1 MGHERHDRDLLT
13 DAAWGQLAPLL
24 PPQKPRTGRPAKPHR
39 PVVEGILWA
48 LRTGA
53 PWRDLPERF
62 GPWHTVASRFYRW
75 VAAGVWDRILAAL
88 QRRADLAGALD
99 WRMHFIDG
107 TVIRAHQHAAGARK
121 HTRCPRGGGPADEAL
136 GRRRG
141 GFSTTL
147 HLRAEGGGK
156 PMVLV
161 VTAGQRHE
169 QTAFRPL
176 MERGAV
182 KRRGRGRPRV
192 RPDRVVGDRG
202 DTGRPIRAYCRRRGI
217 RHTIPRL
224 RTERPQRRFD
234 RAAYRERNRVE
245 RLVGRLKQ
253 CRRVATR
260 YEKRAGHFLAMVT
273 LAAILLWL

>member
-1 MGHERHDRDLLT
+1 VGHERHDRDLLT

-39 PVVEGILWA
+39 TVVEGILWA

-75 VAAGVWDRILAAL
+75 AAAGVWARALAAL

-99 WRMHFIDG
+99 WRTRFVDG

-121 HTRCPRGGGPADEAL
+121 GARYRRAGAPADEAL
-136 GRRRG
+136 GRSRG
-141 GFSTTL
+141 GFSPKL

-156 PMVLV
+156 PLGLV

-169 QTAFRPL
+169 QTAFRPR
-176 MERGAV
+176 MEAGAV
-182 KRRGRGRPRV
+182 KRLGRGRPRV
-192 RPDRVVGDRG
+192 RPERVVGDRG
-202 DTGRPIRAYCRRRGI
+202 YTGRPIRAYCRRRGI
-217 RHTIPRL
+217 RQTIPRL
-224 RTERPQRRFD
+224 RTERPARRFD

-260 YEKRAGHFLAMVT
+260 SEKRATYFLAMVT